1 MPRLIETIGNLAV
14 IAALK
19 PSCCLTIHGGQAA
32 LYTGSGPDRQMRQ
45 CSIYDA
51 QAVQEMVTHLNRE
64 AEE

>member
-32 LYTGSGPDRQMRQ
+32 LYT
-45 CSIYDA
+45 
-51 QAVQEMVTHLNRE
+51 AVW
-64 AEE
+64 